1 MERVER
7 RRNERPFLRLLPYL
21 IAVFLVLLIEFLFFG
36 TELPLSFL
44 AFAITAILAVAAFLV
59 KPYLAILGLFVIK
72 PLLDMMWGTYTSGGL
87 KGTYIA
93 GVLGPFLWAFGI
105 LYFKISPLD
114 YKLGR
119 TMIFWLICC
128 SVPLVLIPLS
138 KGLSLSSIFSAG
150 DVFLRFIN
158 GWGFFFLLPFLVKTR
173 RDFNLFLYAWL
184 VSTLI
189 PGLVGFY
196 YLITG
201 NPWGFQITAG
211 WWRLCGPYHDA
222 AAFMTEITPGLPI
235 MLYLASGVKRWW
247 KKALW
252 LISIAAWLVLAF
264 NSYTRSFWIS
274 ASVILLIWALR
285 GLWFPAAAALL
296 GTIYRWPVIWR
307 RFTTAGLE
315 EIESPYALGGRIG
328 RWEDFWN
335 SFNRSSILDKLLGHS
350 ACTSPGVQY
359 WDVHNQYL
367 LTVINSGLLGL
378 LGLIGILLGFF
389 IHLLRIFLFQ
399 PYRQREA
406 LLGISVLTL
415 TVIQSFTGKF
425 LMVPNNQWFLF
436 GMMGLLINYMGE
448 AHSAPEA
455 R

>member
-119 TMIFWLICC
+119 TMIFWLLCC

-211 WWRLCGPYHDA
+211 WWRLCGLYHDA

-296 GTIYRWPVIWR
+296 GAIYRWPVIWR

-328 RWEDFWN
+328 RWEDFWQI
-335 SFNRSSILDKLLGHS
+335 FKGTSIMDKLLGKWANIS
-350 ACTSPGVQY
+350 WSMRVV
-359 WDVHNQYL
+359 DFHNQYL
-367 LTVINSGLLGL
+367 ITLENMGLIGFMGLISILIGFLYHIVRDFFADPEWRRETLLGL
-378 LGLIGILLGFF
+378 SVLIL
-389 IHLLRIFLFQ
+389 
-399 PYRQREA
+399 
-406 LLGISVLTL
+406 VLTL
-415 TVIQSFTGKF
+415 SFTGKF
-425 LMVPNNQWFLF
+425 LLVPNNQWFLF
-436 GMMGLLINYMGE
+436 GMLGLLINRKFNYRE
-448 AHSAPEA
+448 Q
-455 R
+455 